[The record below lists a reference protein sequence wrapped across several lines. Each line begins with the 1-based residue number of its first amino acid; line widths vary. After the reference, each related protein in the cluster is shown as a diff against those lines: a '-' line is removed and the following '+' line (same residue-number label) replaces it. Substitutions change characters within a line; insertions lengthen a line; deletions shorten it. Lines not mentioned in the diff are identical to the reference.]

1 MNLHQRLQEIKSI
14 NENTTGFGTS
24 SENSGGRFYN
34 RKTGSANVVKK
45 GVSLLKRYS
54 WYHTMLAM
62 PGGRF
67 MFMLLAIYIL
77 INIFFAGIYYLIGIE
92 HLAGIQKG
100 SVLKN
105 FTEVFFFSAQ
115 TFTTVGYGRISPV
128 GTLASAVSTFEA
140 FLGLL
145 SFALATGLFYGRFS
159 KPQAFLYLSDKAV
172 IAPYKNGIALMFRMA
187 PYKNNLLS
195 EVEAKVNLAMHVE
208 ENDKKTNK
216 FYNLELEMSKIN
228 SLSLSWT
235 VVHAIDEKSPLY
247 NFSHADMINANI
259 EALVY
264 IKAFDEVFSNT
275 VIQRNSYI
283 AQEIVWGAKFRIMYH
298 PDAARKKTILQV
310 NKLNDI
316 ELVDIPNPVNLIR

>member
-1 MNLHQRLQEIKSI
+1 MDFFKRKINLRSDVS
-14 NENTTGFGTS
+14 TGFGTS

-34 RKTGSANVVKK
+34 PKTGSANVVKR
-45 GVSLLKRYS
+45 GVSMLNRYS

-67 MFMLLAIYIL
+67 ILLLLAIYIL
-77 INIFFAGIYYLIGIE
+77 INIFFACIYYLIGTE

-100 SVLKN
+100 SSFKN
-105 FTEVFFFSAQ
+105 FTDVFFFSAQ

-128 GTLASAVSTFEA
+128 GIMASAVSTFEA

-159 KPQAFLYLSDKAV
+159 RPRAFLSFSDNAI
-172 IAPYKNGIALMFRMA
+172 IAPYKDGIALMFRIA
-187 PYKNNLLS
+187 PYKNNHLS
-195 EVEAKVNLAMHVE
+195 EVEAKVNLAMQVE
-208 ENDKKTNK
+208 ENDKRINK
-216 FYNLELEMSKIN
+216 FYTLELEMSKIN

-235 VVHAIDEKSPLY
+235 IVHPLGEKSPLY
-247 NFSHADMINANI
+247 NFSHTDMINAHI

-283 AQEIVWGAKFRIMYH
+283 ATEIVWGAKFRIMYH
-298 PDAARKKTILQV
+298 PDAKRKKTILQV
-310 NKLNDI
+310 NRLNDF
-316 ELVDIPNPVNLIR
+316 ELVEIPNPVNSNG